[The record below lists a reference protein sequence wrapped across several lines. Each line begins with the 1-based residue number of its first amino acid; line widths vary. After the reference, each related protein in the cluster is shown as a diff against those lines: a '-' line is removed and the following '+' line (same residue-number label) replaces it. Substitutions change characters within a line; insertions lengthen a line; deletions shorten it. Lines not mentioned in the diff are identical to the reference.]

1 MTDMTSLI
9 SFVLFESLSIF
20 MVLINRGGGGSV
32 VFVDGPEMKIFSTL
46 FRDFGKNMVGKRYPP
61 H

>member
-20 MVLINRGGGGSV
+20 MVLINGGERSV
-32 VFVDGPEMKIFSTL
+32 VFVGGREMKIFSTL
-46 FRDFGKNMVGKRYPP
+46 FRDFGKNMVGKRYPL

>member
-20 MVLINRGGGGSV
+20 MVLINGGERSV
-32 VFVDGPEMKIFSTL
+32 VFVGGREMKIFSTL
-46 FRDFGKNMVGKRYPP
+46 FRDFGKNMVGKRYSQ